1 MGQVNCCAA
10 DESRPQ
16 DVLQIPQAA
25 QEPPAAKTSE
35 TLPTVKEEV
44 APAPEPAAEPTP
56 EGFGITFQTA
66 KKEDVVVYFTQKPL
80 GFKFMSTKTPMTVT
94 GILDEGCVKSKGL
107 PVEVGW
113 TIKAVNG
120 KDLPSDAKQAMDTFM
135 QALKASL

>member
-1 MGQVNCCAA
+1 
-10 DESRPQ
+10 
-16 DVLQIPQAA
+16 
-25 QEPPAAKTSE
+25 
-35 TLPTVKEEV
+35 
-44 APAPEPAAEPTP
+44 
-56 EGFGITFQTA
+56 
-66 KKEDVVVYFTQKPL
+66 
-80 GFKFMSTKTPMTVT
+80 MSTKTPMTVT